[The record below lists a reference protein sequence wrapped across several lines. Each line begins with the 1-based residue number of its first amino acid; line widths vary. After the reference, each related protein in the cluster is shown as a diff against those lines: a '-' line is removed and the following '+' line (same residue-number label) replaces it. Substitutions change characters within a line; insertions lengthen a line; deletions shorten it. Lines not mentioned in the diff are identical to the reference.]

1 MEAIAQYKEALR
13 LNPDS
18 VKAHNNLGN
27 ALNLLGRTPEA
38 IVQYEEALR
47 LSPHDATIHYNLAG
61 ALLKTP
67 GRANE
72 AVAHLKEVVRLQPDN
87 KMARQILA
95 RINAIQE

>member
-1 MEAIAQYKEALR
+1 
-13 LNPDS
+13 
-18 VKAHNNLGN
+18 LGN